1 MHIRQLTLADLDQLQ
16 SISRTTFH
24 ETFAADNSEVDMA
37 HYLEHNLSASR
48 LAQELVNPE
57 SRFYFAEDDDGNAL
71 GYLKTNTGAAQSEPQ
86 DPQALEIERIYV
98 LSAHHGQGVGAALYR
113 QARHDAEQQGAPY
126 LWLGVWEHNR
136 SALQFYQKH
145 GFTAFASHT
154 FTLGSDAQ
162 TDILMKLDLVPSAD
176 DAVPVTNSAAHA
188 ADDAVPAAYS
198 VAPAADHAA
207 PAAPS
212 KAPNLRRRAIE
223 QRSRARR
230 LLLQTLYQWQ
240 ITGDPPH
247 LVRMNRMEDPKAR
260 EIDEDY
266 FAAAY
271 TYITTHRE
279 ELGNRLATVNNRKV
293 SLLDP
298 VERAILWIGVYEID
312 ERPDIHPTVTINEAV
327 ELAKQFGAADSYKYI
342 NATLDKLGKQ
352 RRA

>member
-24 ETFAADNSEVDMA
+24 ETFAADNSEADMA

-57 SRFYFAEDDDGNAL
+57 SRFYFAEDDDGNVL
-71 GYLKTNTGAAQSEPQ
+71 GYLKTNTGGAQSEPQ

-98 LSAHHGQGVGAALYR
+98 LSAHHGQGVGTALYR

-145 GFTAFASHT
+145 DFTAFASHT

-188 ADDAVPAAYS
+188 ADDA
-198 VAPAADHAA
+198 A

-247 LVRMNRMEDPKAR
+247 HVRMNRMEDPKAR

>member
-24 ETFAADNSEVDMA
+24 ETFAADNSEADMA

-57 SRFYFAEDDDGNAL
+57 IRFYFAEDDDGNAL

-98 LSAHHGQGVGAALYR
+98 LSAHHGRGVGAALYR

-176 DAVPVTNSAAHA
+176 KA
-188 ADDAVPAAYS
+188 
-198 VAPAADHAA
+198 APAADDTVPAA
-207 PAAPS
+207 DSVAPS
-212 KAPNLRRRAIE
+212 KTPNLRRRAIE

-247 LVRMNRMEDPKAR
+247 HVRMNRMEDPKAR

-266 FAAAY
+266 FATAY

>member
-24 ETFAADNSEVDMA
+24 ETFAADNSEADMA

-57 SRFYFAEDDDGNAL
+57 SRFYFAEDDDGNVL

-86 DPQALEIERIYV
+86 DSQALEIERIYV
-98 LSAHHGQGVGAALYR
+98 LSAHHGQGVGTALYR

-136 SALQFYQKH
+136 SALRFYQKH

-176 DAVPVTNSAAHA
+176 DADP
-188 ADDAVPAAYS
+188 AVDS

-207 PAAPS
+207 PVAPS

-247 LVRMNRMEDPKAR
+247 LVRMNRMQDPKAR

-271 TYITTHRE
+271 TFITTHRE

-298 VERAILWIGVYEID
+298 VERAILWIGAYEID

-352 RRA
+352 RKS

>member
-24 ETFAADNSEVDMA
+24 ETFAADNSEADMA
-37 HYLEHNLSASR
+37 HYLEYNFSASR
-48 LAQELVNPE
+48 LAQALVNPE

-86 DPQALEIERIYV
+86 NPQALEIERIYV

-188 ADDAVPAAYS
+188 ADDA
-198 VAPAADHAA
+198 A

-247 LVRMNRMEDPKAR
+247 QVRMNRMEDPKAR

-266 FAAAY
+266 FATAY

>member
-24 ETFAADNSEVDMA
+24 ETFAADNSEADMA
-37 HYLEHNLSASR
+37 HYLEHNFSASR

-86 DPQALEIERIYV
+86 NPQALEIERIYV

-176 DAVPVTNSAAHA
+176 KA
-188 ADDAVPAAYS
+188 
-198 VAPAADHAA
+198 APAADDTVPAA
-207 PAAPS
+207 DSVAPS
-212 KAPNLRRRAIE
+212 KTPNLRRRAIE

-298 VERAILWIGVYEID
+298 VERAILWIGAYEID

>member
-24 ETFAADNSEVDMA
+24 ETFAADNSEADMA
-37 HYLEHNLSASR
+37 HYLEYNFSASR
-48 LAQELVNPE
+48 LAQALVNPE

-188 ADDAVPAAYS
+188 ADDA
-198 VAPAADHAA
+198 A

-247 LVRMNRMEDPKAR
+247 QVRMNRMEDPKAR

-266 FAAAY
+266 FATAY

>member
-24 ETFAADNSEVDMA
+24 ETFAADNSEADMA

-98 LSAHHGQGVGAALYR
+98 LAAHHGRGVGAALYR

-176 DAVPVTNSAAHA
+176 KA
-188 ADDAVPAAYS
+188 
-198 VAPAADHAA
+198 APAADHAA
-207 PAAPS
+207 PVAPA

-352 RRA
+352 RKS

>member
-24 ETFAADNSEVDMA
+24 ETFAADNSEADMA

-136 SALQFYQKH
+136 RALQFYQKH
-145 GFTAFASHT
+145 GFTVFASHT

-162 TDILMKLDLVPSAD
+162 TDILMKLDLAAAAETTAD
-176 DAVPVTNSAAHA
+176 PET
-188 ADDAVPAAYS
+188 
-198 VAPAADHAA
+198 APAAETA
-207 PAAPS
+207 PGDNPAPG
-212 KAPNLRRRAIE
+212 KTPNLRHRAIE

-230 LLLQTLYQWQ
+230 LLMQSLYQWQ
-240 ITGDPPH
+240 ISGDDPY

-266 FAAAY
+266 FAAAFS
-271 TYITTHRE
+271 YITTHRE
-279 ELGNRLATVNNRKV
+279 ALGNLLATVSSRKV

-298 VERAILWIGVYEID
+298 VERAILWIGAYEISA
-312 ERPDIHPTVTINEAV
+312 RPDIHPTVSINEAV
-327 ELAKQFGAADSYKYI
+327 ELAKQFGAEDSYKFI
-342 NATLDKLGKQ
+342 NATLDKLGKS
-352 RRA
+352 RSH

>member
-24 ETFAADNSEVDMA
+24 ETFAADNSEADMA

-154 FTLGSDAQ
+154 FILGSDAQ

-188 ADDAVPAAYS
+188 ADD
-198 VAPAADHAA
+198 AA

-271 TYITTHRE
+271 TYITTRRE

>member
-24 ETFAADNSEVDMA
+24 ETFAADNSEADMA

-98 LSAHHGQGVGAALYR
+98 LSAHHGQGVGAARYR

-188 ADDAVPAAYS
+188 ADDA
-198 VAPAADHAA
+198 A

-271 TYITTHRE
+271 TYITTRRE

>member
-1 MHIRQLTLADLDQLQ
+1 MHIRQLTLSDLDQLQ

-24 ETFAADNSEVDMA
+24 ETFAADNSEANMA
-37 HYLEHNLSASR
+37 HYLEYNFSASR

-57 SRFYFAEDDDGNAL
+57 SRFYFAEDDDGNIL

-98 LSAHHGQGVGAALYR
+98 LSAHHGRGVGAALYR

-145 GFTAFASHT
+145 DFTAFASHT

-188 ADDAVPAAYS
+188 ADDA
-198 VAPAADHAA
+198 A

-247 LVRMNRMEDPKAR
+247 HVRMNRMEDPKAR

>member
-24 ETFAADNSEVDMA
+24 ETFAADNSEADMA

-98 LSAHHGQGVGAALYR
+98 LSAHHGQGVGTALYR

-176 DAVPVTNSAAHA
+176 KA
-188 ADDAVPAAYS
+188 
-198 VAPAADHAA
+198 APAADDTVPAA
-207 PAAPS
+207 DSVAPS
-212 KAPNLRRRAIE
+212 KTPNLRRRAIE

-247 LVRMNRMEDPKAR
+247 HVRMNRMEDPKAR

-266 FAAAY
+266 FATAY

-298 VERAILWIGVYEID
+298 VERAILWIGAYEID

>member
-24 ETFAADNSEVDMA
+24 ETFAADNSEADMA

-57 SRFYFAEDDDGNAL
+57 SRFYFAEDDDGNVL

-86 DPQALEIERIYV
+86 DSQALEIERIYV
-98 LSAHHGQGVGAALYR
+98 LSAHHGQGVGTALYR

-136 SALQFYQKH
+136 SALRFYQKH

-176 DAVPVTNSAAHA
+176 DADP
-188 ADDAVPAAYS
+188 AVDS

-207 PAAPS
+207 PVAPS

-247 LVRMNRMEDPKAR
+247 LVRMNRMQDPKAR

-271 TYITTHRE
+271 TFITTHRE

-298 VERAILWIGVYEID
+298 VERAILWIGAYEID

>member
-24 ETFAADNSEVDMA
+24 ETFAADNSEADMA

-98 LSAHHGQGVGAALYR
+98 LSAHHGQGVGTALYR

-176 DAVPVTNSAAHA
+176 KA
-188 ADDAVPAAYS
+188 
-198 VAPAADHAA
+198 APAADDTVPAA
-207 PAAPS
+207 DSVAPS
-212 KAPNLRRRAIE
+212 KTPNLRRRAIE

-247 LVRMNRMEDPKAR
+247 HVRMNRMEDPKAR

-298 VERAILWIGVYEID
+298 VERAILWIGAYEID

>member
-24 ETFAADNSEVDMA
+24 ETFAADNSEADMA

-98 LSAHHGQGVGAALYR
+98 LSAHHGQGVGTALYR

-145 GFTAFASHT
+145 DFTAFASHT

-188 ADDAVPAAYS
+188 ADD
-198 VAPAADHAA
+198 AA

-271 TYITTHRE
+271 TYITTRRE

>member
-24 ETFAADNSEVDMA
+24 ETFAADNSEADMA

-86 DPQALEIERIYV
+86 NPQALEIERIYV
-98 LSAHHGQGVGAALYR
+98 LSAHHGRGVGAALYR

-145 GFTAFASHT
+145 GFTAFTSHT

-176 DAVPVTNSAAHA
+176 SAAHA
-188 ADDAVPAAYS
+188 ADDADS

-207 PAAPS
+207 PVAPG
-212 KAPNLRRRAIE
+212 KTPNLRRRAIE
-223 QRSRARR
+223 QRSRARH

-271 TYITTHRE
+271 TFITTHRE
-279 ELGNRLATVNNRKV
+279 ELDNRLATVNNRKV

-298 VERAILWIGVYEID
+298 VERAILWIGAYEID

>member
-24 ETFAADNSEVDMA
+24 ETFAADNSEADMA

-86 DPQALEIERIYV
+86 NPQALEIERIYV

-176 DAVPVTNSAAHA
+176 KA
-188 ADDAVPAAYS
+188 
-198 VAPAADHAA
+198 APAADHAA
-207 PAAPS
+207 PVAPA

-247 LVRMNRMEDPKAR
+247 HVRMNRMEDPKAR

-352 RRA
+352 RKS

>member
-24 ETFAADNSEVDMA
+24 ETFAADNSEADMA

-86 DPQALEIERIYV
+86 NPQALEIERIYV
-98 LSAHHGQGVGAALYR
+98 LSAHHGRGVGAALYR

-145 GFTAFASHT
+145 GFTAFTSHT

-176 DAVPVTNSAAHA
+176 SAAHA
-188 ADDAVPAAYS
+188 ADDADS

-207 PAAPS
+207 PVAPG
-212 KAPNLRRRAIE
+212 KTPNLRRRAIE

-271 TYITTHRE
+271 TFITTHRE
-279 ELGNRLATVNNRKV
+279 ELDNRLATVNNRKV

-298 VERAILWIGVYEID
+298 VERAILWIGAYEID

>member
-24 ETFAADNSEVDMA
+24 ETFAADNSEADMA

-57 SRFYFAEDDDGNAL
+57 SRFYFAEDDDGNVL

-98 LSAHHGQGVGAALYR
+98 LSAHHGQGVGTALYR

-136 SALQFYQKH
+136 SALRFYQKH

-188 ADDAVPAAYS
+188 ADD
-198 VAPAADHAA
+198 AA

-279 ELGNRLATVNNRKV
+279 ELGNRLAIVNNRKV

>member
-24 ETFAADNSEVDMA
+24 ETFAADNSEADMA

-57 SRFYFAEDDDGNAL
+57 SRFYFAEDDDGHAL

-188 ADDAVPAAYS
+188 ADDA
-198 VAPAADHAA
+198 A

-247 LVRMNRMEDPKAR
+247 HVRMNRMEDPKAR

>member
-24 ETFAADNSEVDMA
+24 ETFAADNSEADMA

-98 LSAHHGQGVGAALYR
+98 LSAHHGRGVGAALYR

-154 FTLGSDAQ
+154 FILGSDAQ

-188 ADDAVPAAYS
+188 ADD
-198 VAPAADHAA
+198 AA

-271 TYITTHRE
+271 TYITTRRE

>member
-24 ETFAADNSEVDMA
+24 ETFAADNSEADMA

-98 LSAHHGQGVGAALYR
+98 LSAHHGRGVGAALYR

-145 GFTAFASHT
+145 GFTAFTSHT

-176 DAVPVTNSAAHA
+176 SAAHA
-188 ADDAVPAAYS
+188 ADDADS

-207 PAAPS
+207 PVAPG
-212 KAPNLRRRAIE
+212 KTPNLRRRAIE

-247 LVRMNRMEDPKAR
+247 LVRMNRMQDPKAR

-271 TYITTHRE
+271 TFITTHRE

>member
-24 ETFAADNSEVDMA
+24 ETFAADNSEADMA

-98 LSAHHGQGVGAALYR
+98 LSAHHGRGVGAALYR

-188 ADDAVPAAYS
+188 ADDA
-198 VAPAADHAA
+198 A

-271 TYITTHRE
+271 TYITTRRE

>member
-24 ETFAADNSEVDMA
+24 ETFAADNSEADMA

-57 SRFYFAEDDDGNAL
+57 SRFYFAEDDDGNVL

-162 TDILMKLDLVPSAD
+162 TDILMKLDLAPSAD
-176 DAVPVTNSAAHA
+176 KADPA
-188 ADDAVPAAYS
+188 ADNATPAADS

-271 TYITTHRE
+271 TFITTHRE

-298 VERAILWIGVYEID
+298 VERAILWIGAYEID

-352 RRA
+352 RKS

>member
-24 ETFAADNSEVDMA
+24 ETFAADNSEADMA
-37 HYLEHNLSASR
+37 HYLEHNFSASR

-71 GYLKTNTGAAQSEPQ
+71 GYLKTNTGAAQSAPQ
-86 DPQALEIERIYV
+86 NPQALEIERIYV

-176 DAVPVTNSAAHA
+176 DAVPA
-188 ADDAVPAAYS
+188 ADS
-198 VAPAADHAA
+198 VAPATDHAA
-207 PAAPS
+207 PVAPS

-247 LVRMNRMEDPKAR
+247 HVRMNRMEDPKAR

>member
-24 ETFAADNSEVDMA
+24 ETFAADNSEADMA

-176 DAVPVTNSAAHA
+176 DAVPA
-188 ADDAVPAAYS
+188 ADSLAPTADHVAP
-198 VAPAADHAA
+198 VAPA
-207 PAAPS
+207 

-247 LVRMNRMEDPKAR
+247 HVRMNRMEDPKAR

-266 FAAAY
+266 FATAY

>member
-24 ETFAADNSEVDMA
+24 ETFAADNSEADMA

-57 SRFYFAEDDDGNAL
+57 SRFYFAEDDDGNVL

-98 LSAHHGQGVGAALYR
+98 LAAHHGRGVGAALYR

-176 DAVPVTNSAAHA
+176 DAVPVT
-188 ADDAVPAAYS
+188 P
-198 VAPAADHAA
+198 
-207 PAAPS
+207 
-212 KAPNLRRRAIE
+212 
-223 QRSRARR
+223 RSR
-230 LLLQTLYQWQ
+230 
-240 ITGDPPH
+240 
-247 LVRMNRMEDPKAR
+247 
-260 EIDEDY
+260 
-266 FAAAY
+266 
-271 TYITTHRE
+271 
-279 ELGNRLATVNNRKV
+279 
-293 SLLDP
+293 
-298 VERAILWIGVYEID
+298 
-312 ERPDIHPTVTINEAV
+312 
-327 ELAKQFGAADSYKYI
+327 
-342 NATLDKLGKQ
+342 
-352 RRA
+352 

>member
-1 MHIRQLTLADLDQLQ
+1 
-16 SISRTTFH
+16 
-24 ETFAADNSEVDMA
+24 
-37 HYLEHNLSASR
+37 
-48 LAQELVNPE
+48 
-57 SRFYFAEDDDGNAL
+57 
-71 GYLKTNTGAAQSEPQ
+71 
-86 DPQALEIERIYV
+86 
-98 LSAHHGQGVGAALYR
+98 
-113 QARHDAEQQGAPY
+113 
-126 LWLGVWEHNR
+126 
-136 SALQFYQKH
+136 
-145 GFTAFASHT
+145 
-154 FTLGSDAQ
+154 
-162 TDILMKLDLVPSAD
+162 MKLDLVPSAD
-176 DAVPVTNSAAHA
+176 DAVPVTNSAAPV
-188 ADDAVPAAYS
+188 ADDAVPAADS

-207 PAAPS
+207 PVAPS

>member
-24 ETFAADNSEVDMA
+24 ETFAADNSEADMA

-188 ADDAVPAAYS
+188 ADDA
-198 VAPAADHAA
+198 A

-271 TYITTHRE
+271 TYITTRRE

>member
-1 MHIRQLTLADLDQLQ
+1 
-16 SISRTTFH
+16 
-24 ETFAADNSEVDMA
+24 MA

-86 DPQALEIERIYV
+86 NPQALEIERIYV
-98 LSAHHGQGVGAALYR
+98 LSAHHGRGVGAALYR

-136 SALQFYQKH
+136 SVLQFYQKH
-145 GFTAFASHT
+145 GFTAFTSHT

-176 DAVPVTNSAAHA
+176 SAAHA
-188 ADDAVPAAYS
+188 ADDADS

-207 PAAPS
+207 PVAPS

-247 LVRMNRMEDPKAR
+247 HVRMNRMEDPKAR

-279 ELGNRLATVNNRKV
+279 ELGSRLATVNNRKV